1 MVALEYQPNVAE
13 VRETPNP
20 ISIFHSLSMAQL
32 KLNYCCYCSLRGGGG
47 VIAVKLHQA
56 WSDVAD
62 LAHLQ
67 IIFFI
72 YMIS

>member
-32 KLNYCCYCSLRGGGG
+32 KLNYCCYYLVLFKSYIRLG
-47 VIAVKLHQA
+47 L
-56 WSDVAD
+56 
-62 LAHLQ
+62 
-67 IIFFI
+67 
-72 YMIS
+72 M